1 MVKDKKLWRVID
13 VLKWSKQ
20 YLTDYGVES
29 PQIEVEWILRDVL
42 DCSRLD
48 LYMKHERPLDSQE
61 LSRIRQYLK
70 KRTQGQPIQ
79 YILGYTE
86 FYGYKF
92 EVNTNVLIPRP
103 ETELIVEKIVT
114 NNKDEENLKIL
125 DIGTGSGNIII
136 SLVKE
141 LPNATGIGLD
151 ISQDALK
158 LAQKNSKINNTN
170 NDIEFIQMDI
180 LKDIPDKGKFD
191 IVVSNPPY
199 VSEEKYEELAPHIKD
214 HEPEWALKPEQD
226 ELQFYRRIY
235 DISDSTLKPDGLL
248 ALEIGGTYQE
258 KSVSEIFSDKFNKI
272 EILEDYQ
279 RESRALFIN
288 AREE

>member
-20 YLTDYGVES
+20 YLADYGVES

-61 LSRIRQYLK
+61 LSRIRKYLK

-79 YILGYTE
+79 YVLGYTE

-92 EVNTNVLIPRP
+92 EVNSDVLIPRP
-103 ETELIVEKIVT
+103 ETELIVERIVK
-114 NNKDEENLKIL
+114 NYKKKEGLKIL

-141 LPNATGIGLD
+141 LPKASGLGLD
-151 ISQDALK
+151 VSKEALET
-158 LAQKNSKINNTN
+158 ANKNSKINNTES
-170 NDIEFIQMDI
+170 DIEFIQMDI
-180 LKDIPDKGKFD
+180 LNEIPDRGKFD
-191 IVVSNPPY
+191 ILVSNPPY
-199 VSEEKYEELAPHIKD
+199 ISAEKYEELAPHVKD

-226 ELQFYRRIY
+226 ELIFYRRIHN
-235 DISDSTLKPDGLL
+235 ISDRIIKPGGLL

-258 KSVSEIFSDKFNKI
+258 KSVTDIFSEKFNKI

-279 RESRALFIN
+279 KESRAL
-288 AREE
+288 

>member
-1 MVKDKKLWRVID
+1 MVKEKKLWRVID

-61 LSRIRQYLK
+61 LSRIRKNLK

-92 EVNTNVLIPRP
+92 EVNTDVLIPRP
-103 ETELIVEKIVT
+103 ETELIVEKIVK
-114 NNKDEENLKIL
+114 NYKDEENLKIL

-151 ISQDALK
+151 INQDALK
-158 LAQKNSKINNTN
+158 LAQKNSELNNTN
-170 NDIEFIQMDI
+170 NDIGFIQMDI

-235 DISDSTLKPDGLL
+235 DISDSILKPDGLL

-258 KSVSEIFSDKFNKI
+258 KPVSEIFSKKFNTI

-279 RESRALFIN
+279 RESRALFMN

>member
-1 MVKDKKLWRVID
+1 MVKEKKLWRVID

-61 LSRIRQYLK
+61 LSRIRKNLK

-92 EVNTNVLIPRP
+92 EVNTDVLIPRP
-103 ETELIVEKIVT
+103 ETELIVEKIVK
-114 NNKDEENLKIL
+114 NYKDEENLKIL

-151 ISQDALK
+151 INQDALK
-158 LAQKNSKINNTN
+158 LAQKNSKLNNTN
-170 NDIEFIQMDI
+170 NDIGFIQMDI

-235 DISDSTLKPDGLL
+235 DISDSILKPDGLL

-258 KSVSEIFSDKFNKI
+258 KPVSEIFSKKFNTI

-279 RESRALFIN
+279 RESRALFMN